1 MIENNNSNYMNEFY
15 NDEVVISVLEGP
27 EVIRQKPGMYIGGT
41 ENPDVI
47 FREIVDN
54 AFDEVYA
61 SKRTTGDRIFI
72 DTNYNGSYCI
82 VADAG
87 RGLPISFAKNTR
99 GASNSHEF
107 DGITQAELSCTKLH
121 AGGKFD
127 SDKGISVGT
136 HGVGSCA
143 TAALSESYII
153 LSKITEK
160 NYNQS
165 IPDVQAVWESAG
177 PRSKKDLYYILVLE
191 RGIKVFESAG
201 KLKEIS
207 NRIFGNIPG
216 YVDIP
221 SGYST
226 IVLFRPDP
234 TIFDTCNITVP
245 YKNLENF
252 LLIQDKIFRKNVEIV
267 CNGQVL
273 SSATFNPYQ
282 FEMIKRI
289 VPADTS
295 RNKEVIA
302 YITFEVDP
310 GLGSKSYE
318 GSLNALVTNRGVHIQ
333 YVESCFEQAL
343 KSEFKINHRYIT
355 NGLQA
360 KVIFLAENFMFDSQ
374 TKTTLKSIDKT
385 KLADY
390 APIAKEFV
398 KIFRNNREYWEAHV
412 DRLNY
417 LADSMKSLSAVDKS
431 KALVSN
437 GNNNSYFKIKNQL
450 SDKLTDATAGKDN
463 RDGCELFITEG
474 LSAASGLIRS
484 RTSSLH
490 HAILALRGRVKNV
503 DGLSTDKMLENEE
516 LKTIL
521 LCMGLGTIDYY
532 VGQDILDPVERINAI
547 RSACRYPG
555 GLYLCQDSDADGS
568 IICAQL
574 VYFFY
579 KFAPFVIE
587 AGLLHVMISPTYEQG
602 GKYFYQD
609 SPTIDGEIPVGIDTS
624 KHYSRFKGLGS
635 IPLDEVPKV
644 FFDHSSRRTA
654 LVTMEGAEYAC
665 RLVESLDD
673 RKGLLIAAGI
683 ITNPFNLQ

>member
-1 MIENNNSNYMNEFY
+1 MNENNDLINEF
-15 NDEVVISVLEGP
+15 NNEEIVISVLEGP

-41 ENPDVI
+41 ETPDVI

-87 RGLPISFAKNTR
+87 RGLPISYAKNTR
-99 GASNSHEF
+99 GATNSHEF
-107 DGITQAELSCTKLH
+107 DTITQAELSCTRLH

-127 SDKGISVGT
+127 ANKGVSVGT

-153 LSKITEK
+153 LSRITEK
-160 NYNQS
+160 NFNQS
-165 IPDVQAVWESAG
+165 IPDVQMVWESAG

-191 RGIKVFESAG
+191 RGVKIYESAG
-201 KLKEIS
+201 KLKDIS
-207 NRIFGNIPG
+207 KQIFGNIPG
-216 YVDIP
+216 YIDIP

-234 TIFDTCNITVP
+234 TIFDTCKLTVP
-245 YKNLENF
+245 FKNLENF
-252 LLIQDKIFRKNVEIV
+252 LLIQDKIFKKKVEII
-267 CNGQVL
+267 CNGQVM
-273 SSATFNPYQ
+273 SGSTFVPYQ
-282 FEMIKRI
+282 FEMIKKI
-289 VPADTS
+289 VPSDTS

-310 GLGSKSYE
+310 NLGTKTYE

-343 KSEFKINHRYIT
+343 KSEFKINHRYVT

-360 KVIFLAENFMFDSQ
+360 KIIFLAENFMFDSQ

-398 KIFRNNREYWEAHV
+398 RIFRANREYWENHV
-412 DRLNY
+412 DKLNY
-417 LADSMKSLSAVDKS
+417 LADSMKSLSAIDKS
-431 KALVSN
+431 KALVSS
-437 GNNNSYFKIKNQL
+437 NNNSSYFKIKNQL

-474 LSAASGLIRS
+474 LSASSGLIRS

-490 HAILALRGRVKNV
+490 HAVLALRGRVKNV

-532 VGQDILDPVERINAI
+532 VGMDIIDPQERIEAV
-547 RSACRYPG
+547 RKACRYPG
-555 GLYLCQDSDADGS
+555 GIQIMTDSDSDGS

-574 VYFFY
+574 IYFFY

-587 AGLLHVMISPTYEQG
+587 AGLLRVLISPTYEQDG
-602 GKYFYQD
+602 RYFYQD
-609 SPTIDGEIPVGIDTS
+609 SPTVDGEIPIGIDTS
-624 KHYSRFKGLGS
+624 RHYSRYKGIGS
-635 IPLDEVPKV
+635 IPLEDLPNIAFNKNT
-644 FFDHSSRRTA
+644 RRSA
-654 LVTMEGAEYAC
+654 QVTMEGAEYAC
-665 RLVESLDD
+665 KLVESLDD

-683 ITNPFNLQ
+683 ITNPFNLN

>member
-1 MIENNNSNYMNEFY
+1 MNENNLNDFNNE
-15 NDEVVISVLEGP
+15 EIEISVLEGP
-27 EVIRQKPGMYIGGT
+27 AIVRERASMYIGGI

-61 SKRTTGDRIFI
+61 SKRSVGDKIFI
-72 DTNYNGSYCI
+72 DTNYNGIYCI

-87 RGLPISFAKNTR
+87 RGLPISYAKNTK

-107 DGITQAELSCTKLH
+107 DNITQAELSCTRLH
-121 AGGKFD
+121 AGSKFD
-127 SDKGISVGT
+127 ANKGISVGT
-136 HGVGSCA
+136 HGVGSVA
-143 TAALSESYII
+143 TCALSESYII
-153 LSKITEK
+153 LSRITEK

-165 IPDVQAVWESAG
+165 IPDVFNVWNSAG

-191 RGIKVFESAG
+191 KGVKVYEGAG
-201 KLKEIS
+201 KLGDIS
-207 NRIFGNIPG
+207 NHIFGNIPG

-234 TIFDTCNITVP
+234 TIFETTKITVP

-252 LLIQDKIFRKNVEIV
+252 LLIQDKIFKKKVEIV
-267 CNGQVL
+267 CDGQLL
-273 SSATFNPYQ
+273 SSSTFVPYQ
-282 FEMIKRI
+282 FEMVKRI
-289 VPADTS
+289 IPADTS

-310 GLGSKSYE
+310 GLGSKTFE

-360 KVIFLAENFMFDSQ
+360 RVIFLAENFMFDSQ

-390 APIAKEFV
+390 GPIAKEFV
-398 KIFRNNREYWEAHV
+398 KIFRNNRNYWEAHV

-431 KALVSN
+431 KALVRN

-463 RDGCELFITEG
+463 RDGCELFSKLYEIF
-474 LSAASGLIRS
+474 ICS
-484 RTSSLH
+484 R
-490 HAILALRGRVKNV
+490 
-503 DGLSTDKMLENEE
+503 
-516 LKTIL
+516 
-521 LCMGLGTIDYY
+521 
-532 VGQDILDPVERINAI
+532 
-547 RSACRYPG
+547 
-555 GLYLCQDSDADGS
+555 
-568 IICAQL
+568 
-574 VYFFY
+574 
-579 KFAPFVIE
+579 
-587 AGLLHVMISPTYEQG
+587 
-602 GKYFYQD
+602 
-609 SPTIDGEIPVGIDTS
+609 
-624 KHYSRFKGLGS
+624 
-635 IPLDEVPKV
+635 
-644 FFDHSSRRTA
+644 
-654 LVTMEGAEYAC
+654 
-665 RLVESLDD
+665 
-673 RKGLLIAAGI
+673 
-683 ITNPFNLQ
+683 

>member
-1 MIENNNSNYMNEFY
+1 MNENNLNEDF
-15 NDEVVISVLEGP
+15 NKEEIEISVLEGP
-27 EVIRQKPGMYIGGT
+27 AIVRERAGMYVGSL

-61 SKRTTGDRIFI
+61 SKRSVGDKIFI
-72 DTNYNGSYCI
+72 DTSYNGMYCI

-87 RGLPISFAKNTR
+87 RGLPISYAKNTK

-107 DGITQAELSCTKLH
+107 DNITQAELSCTRLH
-121 AGGKFD
+121 AGSKFD
-127 SDKGISVGT
+127 ASKGVSVGT
-136 HGVGSCA
+136 NGVGSVA
-143 TAALSESYII
+143 TCALSESYII
-153 LSKITEK
+153 LSRITEK

-165 IPDVQAVWESAG
+165 IPDVFNVWNSAG

-191 RGIKVFESAG
+191 KGVKVYEGAG
-201 KLKEIS
+201 KLKDIS
-207 NRIFGNIPG
+207 NHIFGNIPG

-234 TIFDTCNITVP
+234 TIFETTKITVP

-252 LLIQDKIFRKNVEIV
+252 LLIQDKIFKKKVEIV
-267 CNGQVL
+267 CDGQLL
-273 SSATFNPYQ
+273 SSASFVPYQ
-282 FEMIKRI
+282 FEMVKRI
-289 VPADTS
+289 IPADTS

-310 GLGSKSYE
+310 GLGSKTFE

-398 KIFRNNREYWEAHV
+398 KIFKANPEYWEAHV

-417 LADSMKSLSAVDKS
+417 LAQSMHSLGAVDRAKGLISSGNNFYKMKSKFTEGFSDACAPRNDRWQAEIFVCEGLSPAGSLKRGRHGTYSHAVLPLRGRCISGDGLSVEKLLDNQEMNTLFSCIGLGLDCHFIGSDCSTPEEAYQMIQKHSNYGKIILAMDEDQDGKAIVNTLVYNIFKFARFIIDFGMLYIVESPFFSQGGKNFYASDPVDQDGIPIGIDKS
-431 KALVSN
+431 KP
-437 GNNNSYFKIKNQL
+437 F
-450 SDKLTDATAGKDN
+450 
-463 RDGCELFITEG
+463 R
-474 LSAASGLIRS
+474 
-484 RTSSLH
+484 
-490 HAILALRGRVKNV
+490 
-503 DGLSTDKMLENEE
+503 
-516 LKTIL
+516 
-521 LCMGLGTIDYY
+521 
-532 VGQDILDPVERINAI
+532 
-547 RSACRYPG
+547 RY
-555 GLYLCQDSDADGS
+555 
-568 IICAQL
+568 
-574 VYFFY
+574 
-579 KFAPFVIE
+579 
-587 AGLLHVMISPTYEQG
+587 
-602 GKYFYQD
+602 
-609 SPTIDGEIPVGIDTS
+609 
-624 KHYSRFKGLGS
+624 KGLGS
-635 IPLDEVPKV
+635 INDTEVYNS
-644 FFDHSSRRTA
+644 FFNPNTRR
-654 LVTMEGAEYAC
+654 LYRVTVEGSDFATS
-665 RLVESLDD
+665 LVEDINC
-673 RKGLLIAAGI
+673 RKALLRESGI
-683 ITNPFNLQ
+683 LTNPFNLTGE

>member
-207 NRIFGNIPG
+207 NRIFGNVPG

-273 SSATFNPYQ
+273 SAATFNPYQ

-398 KIFRNNREYWEAHV
+398 KIFRANREYWEAHV

-635 IPLDEVPKV
+635 IPLDEVPRV

>member
-1 MIENNNSNYMNEFY
+1 MNENDNLINDF
-15 NDEVVISVLEGP
+15 NDEIVISVLEGP

-61 SKRTTGDRIFI
+61 SKRSIGDKIFI
-72 DTNYNGSYCI
+72 NTNYNGTYCI

-87 RGLPISFAKNTR
+87 RGLPIGYAKNTK
-99 GASNSHEF
+99 GASNTHEF

-127 SDKGISVGT
+127 ANKGVSVGT
-136 HGVGSCA
+136 HGVGSVA
-143 TAALSESYII
+143 TAALSESYIV

-165 IPDVQAVWESAG
+165 ILDVQSIWESSG

-191 RGIKVFESAG
+191 RGVKVFESAG
-201 KLKEIS
+201 KLKDIS
-207 NRIFGNIPG
+207 KQIFGNVPG
-216 YVDIP
+216 YQDIP

-226 IVLFRPDP
+226 VVLFRPDP
-234 TIFDTCNITVP
+234 TIFDTTKITVP

-252 LLIQDKIFRKNVEIV
+252 LLIQDKIFKKKVEII
-267 CNGQVL
+267 CDGQAL
-273 SSATFNPYQ
+273 SGTSFSPYQ
-282 FEMIKRI
+282 FEMIKKI
-289 VPADTS
+289 IPADTS

-310 GLGSKSYE
+310 GLGSKNYE

-343 KSEFKINHRYIT
+343 RSEFKINHKYIT

-360 KVIFLAENFMFDSQ
+360 KIIFLAENFMFDSQ

-398 KIFRNNREYWEAHV
+398 KIFRANREYWEAHV

-437 GNNNSYFKIKNQL
+437 NNNSYFKIKNQL
-450 SDKLTDATAGKDN
+450 SDKLTDATAGKDH
-463 RDGCELFITEG
+463 RDDCELFITEG
-474 LSAASGLIRS
+474 LSASSGLIRS
-484 RTSSLH
+484 RTSSLN
-490 HAILALRGRVKNV
+490 HAVLALRGRVKNV

-521 LCMGLGTIDYY
+521 LCLGVGTIDYY
-532 VGQDILDPVERINAI
+532 VGMEFIDPIERINAI
-547 RSACRYPG
+547 KKACRYQG
-555 GLYLCQDSDADGS
+555 GVNICTDSDADGS

-579 KFAPFVIE
+579 KFAPFIIE
-587 AGLLHVMISPTYEQG
+587 AGLLNVVITPTYEQN
-602 GKYFYQD
+602 GKYYYQD
-609 SPTIDGEIPVGIDTS
+609 SPTIDGEIPLGLDTT
-624 KHYSRFKGLGS
+624 KHYSRYKGLGS
-635 IPLDEVPKV
+635 IPLEDIPNTIFNKGT
-644 FFDHSSRRTA
+644 RRLA
-654 LVTMEGAEYAC
+654 QVTMEGAEYAC
-665 RLVESLDD
+665 QLVESLED

-683 ITNPFNLQ
+683 ITNPFNLK